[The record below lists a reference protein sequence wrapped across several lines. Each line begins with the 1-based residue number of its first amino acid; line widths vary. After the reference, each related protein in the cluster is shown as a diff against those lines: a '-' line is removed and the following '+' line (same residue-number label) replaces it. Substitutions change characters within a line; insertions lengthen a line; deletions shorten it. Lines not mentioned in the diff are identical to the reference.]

1 MDEGFLATLTRT
13 ELGLGVIAARM
24 GLASLLGFVIG
35 LDREYLRRPAGVRT
49 HMLVGLAAATF
60 TIITFE
66 LMARFSHEGDI
77 TSDPIRVIEAVTAG
91 VAFLAAGSIIQ
102 ARGGVHGLTTGAGL
116 WLAGAIGT
124 AAGIGAYAIAIL
136 ATVFG
141 VVVLT
146 LIRLATDRMPKS
158 DKPSPAKGEG
168 DD

>member
-1 MDEGFLATLTRT
+1 MDESLFAAFTRT
-13 ELGLGVIAARM
+13 DLGLDVIAWRM
-24 GLASLLGFVIG
+24 GFASVLGFIIG
-35 LDREYLRRPAGVRT
+35 IDREYLKRPAGVRT

-60 TIITFE
+60 TIVTFE
-66 LMARFSHEGDI
+66 LMARFSHEGEI

-91 VAFLAAGSIIQ
+91 VAFLAAGSIIR

-124 AAGIGAYAIAIL
+124 ACGIGAYAIAGL

-158 DKPSPAKGEG
+158 SEAVPADGE
-168 DD
+168 DR